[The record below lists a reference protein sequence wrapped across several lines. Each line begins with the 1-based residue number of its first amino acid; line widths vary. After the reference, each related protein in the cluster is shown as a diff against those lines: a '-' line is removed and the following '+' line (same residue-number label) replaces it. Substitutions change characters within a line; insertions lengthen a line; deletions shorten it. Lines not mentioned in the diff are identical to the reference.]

1 MVGARCACLVSGARS
16 RRRRD
21 DPTIE
26 TIVLATFYETIPF
39 HIFKGGVMATQ
50 VVQTEVGGG
59 IGVITLNRPEKRN
72 AINDEVLQAIHQAF
86 TDLSRN
92 LDAKVILLQGA
103 GLSFSAVAKDDGR
116 APGIRLR
123 EGIDHIHMVL
133 NRIERIEKPV
143 VAKIHGFCGGLGLEL
158 ALTADFRIAS
168 KGATLGLP
176 EIILGI
182 IPDCGGTTRLTR
194 LLGPGWAKEL
204 IMTGDMIPAQRAY
217 EIGLINQIWP
227 DDQIEE
233 NTNAFLQRL
242 LQRPSLAMGLAKRA
256 VDWGVGLDKM
266 THMEIEALTQSL
278 LITAKDFPETL
289 QKGFA
294 ALLKKK

>member
-1 MVGARCACLVSGARS
+1 
-16 RRRRD
+16 
-21 DPTIE
+21 
-26 TIVLATFYETIPF
+26 
-39 HIFKGGVMATQ
+39 MAYQ

-72 AINDEVLQAIHQAF
+72 AINDEVLEAIHQAF
-86 TDLSRN
+86 TELSRN
-92 LDAKVILLQGA
+92 AEAKIILLQGA
-103 GLSFSAVAKDDGR
+103 GLAFSAGIDFNFLATVARDDGR
-116 APGIRLR
+116 APGIQLR
-123 EGIDHIHMVL
+123 EGIDHIHTVL

-168 KGATLGLP
+168 QGATLGVP

-204 IMTGDMIPAQRAY
+204 ILTGDMISAQRAY
-217 EIGLINQIWP
+217 EIGLVNQVWP
-227 DDQIEE
+227 DDRLEE
-233 NTNAFLQRL
+233 KTNTFLQKL
-242 LQRPSLAMGLAKRA
+242 LQRPSLAVGLAKRA

-294 ALLKKK
+294 ALRKKK

>member
-1 MVGARCACLVSGARS
+1 MRS
-16 RRRRD
+16 A
-21 DPTIE
+21 I
-26 TIVLATFYETIPF
+26 FYVIL
-39 HIFKGGVMATQ
+39 KGGSMANQ
-50 VVQTEVGGG
+50 VVQCEVKEG
-59 IGVITLNRPEKRN
+59 IGIITLNRPEKRN
-72 AINDEVLQAIHQAF
+72 AINEEVLESIHKAF
-86 TDLSRN
+86 TDLSEN
-92 LDAKVILLQGA
+92 VAVKVILLQGTGA
-103 GLSFSAVAKDDGR
+103 VFSAGIDFNFLATVARDDGR

-123 EGIDHIHMVL
+123 EGIDYIQTVL

-176 EIILGI
+176 EIILGL

-204 IMTGDMIPAQRAY
+204 ILTGDMIPAQRAY
-217 EIGLINQIWP
+217 EIGLIHQVCP
-227 DDQIEE
+227 DEQLEE
-233 NTNAFLQRL
+233 KTQAFLQKI
-242 LQRPSLAMGLAKRA
+242 LQRPSLALGLAKRA
-256 VDWGVGLDKM
+256 IDWGVGLDKM

-289 QKGFA
+289 KKGFA
-294 ALLKKK
+294 TLLKKK

>member
-1 MVGARCACLVSGARS
+1 
-16 RRRRD
+16 
-21 DPTIE
+21 
-26 TIVLATFYETIPF
+26 
-39 HIFKGGVMATQ
+39 MANQ
-50 VVQTEVGGG
+50 VVQWEVKEG
-59 IGVITLNRPEKRN
+59 IGTITLSRPEKRN
-72 AINDEVLQAIHQAF
+72 AINDAVLEGIHQAF
-86 TDLSRN
+86 TELSQNVAAR
-92 LDAKVILLQGA
+92 VILLQGA
-103 GLSFSAVAKDDGR
+103 GSAFSGGIDFNFLATVAKDDGR

-123 EGIDHIHMVL
+123 EGIDYIHTIL
-133 NRIERIEKPV
+133 NRIERVEKPV
-143 VAKIHGFCGGLGLEL
+143 VAKIQGFCGGLGLEL

-168 KGATLGLP
+168 QGATLGLP
-176 EIILGI
+176 EIILGL

-227 DDQIEE
+227 DDQLGEK
-233 NTNAFLQRL
+233 TSVFLQRL
-242 LQRPSLAMGLAKRA
+242 LQRPPLALGLAKRA

-294 ALLKKK
+294 TLLKKK